1 MEGRVVLHSDL
12 NNCYASIE
20 CMLHLFEMPKSY
32 EQNPMEDTLLWDEQV
47 AALYAAIA
55 QLTPIQQ
62 RRIHMLMENMTI
74 REIARQ
80 EGCHMNAALKSV
92 NGALKKLHDLLKDW
106 A

>member
-1 MEGRVVLHSDL
+1 
-12 NNCYASIE
+12 
-20 CMLHLFEMPKSY
+20 
-32 EQNPMEDTLLWDEQV
+32 
-47 AALYAAIA
+47 
-55 QLTPIQQ
+55 
-62 RRIHMLMENMTI
+62 MLMENMTI